1 MSELLQTRFRVE
13 GMDCASCA
21 NKIDTAVRRMPGVSD
36 VSVSVTAGTM
46 TVHHSPDG
54 DIEAIGRKVSGLG
67 YDARPIPPKVVSAP
81 SNVVEHIHGP
91 NCSHEHHDHGDGHEH
106 AGHQHVHVH
115 GADCSHDHGS
125 HSHDHGHSHN
135 DDHGHD
141 HHGPKPVAAATDGQT
156 RFRVAGMDCASCAS
170 KIDTAVR
177 RLPGVEDVSV
187 SVTSGTMT
195 VKHAADADLRAVEKQ
210 VSGLGYSITP
220 IIKTAKP
227 SAPIHSGGHDHSNH
241 SHAGH
246 DHGSSPRST
255 EVEGLHGHDH
265 GPNEGP
271 WWRSRKGRLTILAG
285 ASLVVAYG
293 IGHLFPAIQTYA
305 FIAAMLVGL
314 VPIAR
319 RAIMAARAGTPF
331 SIEMLM
337 TIAAV
342 GALII
347 NATEE
352 AAAVVF
358 LFLVGELLEGVAAG
372 KARDSIR
379 SLTALV
385 PKTALLEEGGK
396 TREVPAETLAVG
408 SVILVRPGDRISAD
422 GIIVAGESSV
432 DEAPVTGES
441 VPVRKV
447 VDDNVFAGT
456 VNGDA
461 ALRVRVTAAAE
472 DNTIARVVRLVEE
485 AQESKAPTER
495 FIDRFS
501 RYYTPG
507 VVLVAALVAIVP
519 PLVAGGV
526 WGEWVYKGLAILLIG
541 CPCALVI
548 STPAAIA
555 ASLSAGAR
563 RGLLMKGGAVLE
575 GLGKLTAIA
584 FDKTGTLT
592 EGKPKVTDI
601 VPFGRGGE
609 EVLRLAAALE
619 AGSSHPLAVA
629 ILGKASEDGI
639 EAPAATD
646 AKALGGKG
654 VTAIVDGVEV
664 FLGSPKA
671 AAERVTLSM
680 ANSQKI
686 TALND
691 EGKTVSVLVV
701 GDVLAGAI
709 AMRDEPRADAVE
721 GLKALTDAGIK
732 TVMLTGDNKRTATAI
747 GAKLGIEV
755 RAELMPEDKQ
765 RIVGELKKEG
775 FTVGKIGDGIND
787 APALAAADVG
797 IAMGGGTDVALET
810 ADAAVLHG
818 RVGDVALMVDLSKR
832 TMSNIFQNITIAL
845 GLKAVFLV
853 TTVLGITGLWP
864 AILADTGATVLVTMN
879 ALRLLRPIR

>member
-1 MSELLQTRFRVE
+1 MS
-13 GMDCASCA
+13 
-21 NKIDTAVRRMPGVSD
+21 
-36 VSVSVTAGTM
+36 
-46 TVHHSPDG
+46 
-54 DIEAIGRKVSGLG
+54 
-67 YDARPIPPKVVSAP
+67 DAL
-81 SNVVEHIHGP
+81 
-91 NCSHEHHDHGDGHEH
+91 
-106 AGHQHVHVH
+106 
-115 GADCSHDHGS
+115 
-125 HSHDHGHSHN
+125 
-135 DDHGHD
+135 
-141 HHGPKPVAAATDGQT
+141 QT
-156 RFRVAGMDCASCAS
+156 RFRVAGMDCASCANKIDAAVRRMPGVTDVS
-170 KIDTAVR
+170 VSVTAGTMTVKHGDSSDLSAIAKKVTGLGYEATPIPAKTPVAASELVREPGAQRSHDHPDHDHSGHDHGVGEPPQADVAVLDSLQARFRIGGMDCASCAGKIDTAVR
-177 RLPGVEDVSV
+177 RIDDIEDVSV
-187 SVTSGTMT
+187 SVTAGTMT
-195 VKHAADADLRAVEKQ
+195 VKHRQSADMKAVEKK
-210 VSGLGYSITP
+210 VSGLGYTIVP
-220 IIKTAKP
+220 ILKAAPATVASSATAVG
-227 SAPIHSGGHDHSNH
+227 HGG

-246 DHGSSPRST
+246 DHGSETSAAP
-255 EVEGLHGHDH
+255 EIEGLHGHDH
-265 GPNEGP
+265 RPSQGP
-271 WWRSRKGRLTILAG
+271 WWHSKKGRLTITAG
-285 ASLVVAYG
+285 AALVLAYG
-293 IGHLFPAIQTYA
+293 IGHLFPAIATYA
-305 FIAAMLVGL
+305 FIVAMLVGL
-314 VPIAR
+314 FPIAR
-319 RAIMAARAGTPF
+319 RAIMAAMAGTPF

-342 GALII
+342 GALVID
-347 NATEE
+347 ATEE

-372 KARDSIR
+372 KARDSIK

-385 PKTALLEEGGK
+385 PKTALLEEAGK

-408 SVILVRPGDRISAD
+408 SIILVRPGDRISAD
-422 GIIVAGESSV
+422 GVIVAGESSI

-441 VPVRKV
+441 IPVRKV
-447 VDDNVFAGT
+447 VDDKVFAGT

-461 ALRVRVTAAAE
+461 ALRVRVTAAAA

-507 VVLVAALVAIVP
+507 VVVVAALVAIIP
-519 PLVAGGV
+519 PLFGGGV
-526 WGEWVYKGLAILLIG
+526 WSEWVYKGLAVLLIG

-555 ASLSAGAR
+555 ASLSSGAR
-563 RGLLMKGGAVLE
+563 RGLLLKGGAVLE
-575 GLGKLTAIA
+575 GLGKLTAVA

-592 EGKPKVTDI
+592 EGKPKVTDV
-601 VPFGRGGE
+601 VPFGRKSDE
-609 EVLRLAAALE
+609 ILRIAAALE
-619 AGSSHPLAVA
+619 TGSSHPLAVA
-629 ILGKASEDGI
+629 ILAKAEEDEI
-639 EAPAATD
+639 DAPAATD
-646 AKALGGKG
+646 AKAIGGKG
-654 VTAIVDGVEV
+654 VTAVVDGVEV
-664 FLGSPKA
+664 FFGSPKA
-671 AAERVTLSM
+671 AAERVTMPM
-680 ANSQKI
+680 AHSKTI

-691 EGKTVSVLVV
+691 EGKTVSVLII

-709 AMRDEPRADAVE
+709 AMRDEPRPDAVA

-747 GAKLGIEV
+747 GAQLGIEV

-775 FTVGKIGDGIND
+775 YVVGKIGDGIND

-818 RVGDVALMVDLSKR
+818 RVGDVALMIDLSKR

-845 GLKAVFLV
+845 GLKVVFLV

-879 ALRLLRPIR
+879 ALRLLRPIK

>member
-1 MSELLQTRFRVE
+1 MSDSLQTRFRVN

-21 NKIDTAVRRMPGVSD
+21 NKIDTAVRQMPGVSD

-46 TVHHSPDG
+46 TVSHDTSSDLV
-54 DIEAIGRKVSGLG
+54 AIGKKVSGLG
-67 YDARPIPPKVVSAP
+67 YEALPIAPKTAP
-81 SNVVEHIHGP
+81 VAAEISGHVHGP
-91 NCSHEHHDHGDGHEH
+91 SCTADHGHAHDHDDSHGEHHDH
-106 AGHQHVHVH
+106 A
-115 GADCSHDHGS
+115 A
-125 HSHDHGHSHN
+125 HSHDTAPASV
-135 DDHGHD
+135 
-141 HHGPKPVAAATDGQT
+141 HHHEDGRVENNAIPADVSSNGQT
-156 RFRVAGMDCASCAS
+156 RFRVGGMDCASCAS

-177 RLPGVEDVSV
+177 RLPGVDDVSV
-187 SVTSGTMT
+187 SVTAGTMM
-195 VKHAADADLRAVEKQ
+195 VKHSGVADLKAVEKQ
-210 VSGLGYSITP
+210 VSGLGYSI
-220 IIKTAKP
+220 
-227 SAPIHSGGHDHSNH
+227 APIVKAPKAATGGATVSSDHSGN
-241 SHAGH
+241 
-246 DHGSSPRST
+246 DHGSKST
-255 EVEGLHGHDH
+255 EAEIEGLHGHDH
-265 GPNEGP
+265 GPSEGP
-271 WWRSRKGRLTILAG
+271 WWRSKKGRLTIMAG
-285 ASLVVAYG
+285 TAVVLAYG
-293 IGHLFPAIQTYA
+293 IGHLFPAIATYA
-305 FIAAMLVGL
+305 FIVAMLVGL

-319 RAIMAARAGTPF
+319 RAFMAARAGIPF

-337 TIAAV
+337 TIAAI

-372 KARDSIR
+372 KARDSIK

-408 SVILVRPGDRISAD
+408 SIILVRPGDRISAD
-422 GIIVAGESSV
+422 GVIVAGESSI

-447 VDDNVFAGT
+447 VDDKVFAGT

-461 ALRVRVTAAAE
+461 ALRVKVTAAAA

-507 VVLVAALVAIVP
+507 VVIVAALVAIIP
-519 PLVAGGV
+519 PLVGGGV
-526 WGEWVYKGLAILLIG
+526 WSEWVYKGLAVLLIG

-555 ASLSAGAR
+555 ASLSSGAR
-563 RGLLMKGGAVLE
+563 RGLLLKGGAVLE
-575 GLGKLTAIA
+575 GLGKLTAVA

-592 EGKPKVTDI
+592 EGKPKVTDV
-601 VPFGRGGE
+601 VPFGRKAD
-609 EVLRLAAALE
+609 EVLRIAAALE
-619 AGSSHPLAVA
+619 TGSSHPLAVA
-629 ILGKASEDGI
+629 ILDKANEDGI
-639 EAPAATD
+639 DLPAASD

-664 FLGSPKA
+664 FFGSPKA
-671 AAERVTLSM
+671 AAERVTMPM
-680 ANSQKI
+680 AHSKTI

-691 EGKTVSVLVV
+691 EGKTVSVLVI

-709 AMRDEPRADAVE
+709 AMRDEPRADAVA
-721 GLKALTDAGIK
+721 GLKALTDADIK
-732 TVMLTGDNKRTATAI
+732 IVMLTGDNKRTAAAI
-747 GAKLGIEV
+747 GAQLGIEV

-775 FTVGKIGDGIND
+775 YVVGKIGDGIND

-818 RVGDVALMVDLSKR
+818 RVGDVALMIDLSKR
-832 TMSNIFQNITIAL
+832 TMRNIFQNITIAL
-845 GLKAVFLV
+845 GLKVVFLV
-853 TTVLGITGLWP
+853 TTILGITGLWP

-879 ALRLLRPIR
+879 ALRLLRPVREA

>member
-1 MSELLQTRFRVE
+1 MVEPLQTRFRIE

-21 NKIDTAVRRMPGVSD
+21 TKIDTAIRRMPGVQD
-36 VSVSVTAGTM
+36 VSISVSAGTM
-46 TVHHSPDG
+46 TVEHDDTIDVEDMG
-54 DIEAIGRKVSGLG
+54 KKVTGLG
-67 YDARPIPPKVVSAP
+67 YPTKLIPAKSKAVPSAI
-81 SNVVEHIHGP
+81 E
-91 NCSHEHHDHGDGHEH
+91 
-106 AGHQHVHVH
+106 HVH
-115 GADCSHDHGS
+115 GPGCSHDHDHSPDEHAQAHDHGTTPHEHGFACMNKHGNET
-125 HSHDHGHSHN
+125 HSHDHTHENNG
-135 DDHGHD
+135 GHD
-141 HHGPKPVAAATDGQT
+141 HSATSQSSQRPIPDGQA
-156 RFRVAGMDCASCAS
+156 RFHVGGMDCASCAS

-177 RLPGVEDVSV
+177 RIPGVEDVSV

-195 VKHAADADLRAVEKQ
+195 VKHAFADLKAIEKQ
-210 VSGLGYSITP
+210 VSGLGYSVAP
-220 IIKTAKP
+220 IIPTAKRSP
-227 SAPIHSGGHDHSNH
+227 ATYSGSQDD
-241 SHAGH
+241 AGH
-246 DHGSSPRST
+246 TNGQASADV
-255 EVEGLHGHDH
+255 ELEGLHGHDH
-265 GPNEGP
+265 RPSEGP
-271 WWRSRKGRLTILAG
+271 WWSSRKGRLTIIAG
-285 ASLVVAYG
+285 GSLTAAYA
-293 IGHLFPAIQTYA
+293 IGNLVPAIDTYA
-305 FIAAMLVGL
+305 FIIAMLVGL
-314 VPIAR
+314 IPIAR
-319 RAIMAARAGTPF
+319 RAFMAARAGTPF

-372 KARDSIR
+372 KARDSIK
-379 SLTALV
+379 SLTNLV

-396 TREVPAETLAVG
+396 TREVPAEVLAVG
-408 SVILVRPGDRISAD
+408 SIILVRPGDRISAD
-422 GIIVAGESSV
+422 GVIMSGESSV

-447 VDDNVFAGT
+447 IGDNVFAGT

-507 VVLVAALVAIVP
+507 VVVVAALVSIIP
-519 PLVAGGV
+519 PLLVG
-526 WGEWVYKGLAILLIG
+526 GEWSEWIYKGLAILLIG

-575 GLGKLTAIA
+575 GVGRVTAVA

-592 EGKPKVTDI
+592 EGKPKVTDVI
-601 VPFGRGGE
+601 PFGRSSP
-609 EVLRLAAALE
+609 EVLRYAAALE
-619 AGSSHPLAVA
+619 TGSSHPLAVA
-629 ILGKASEDGI
+629 ILARADEDGLD
-639 EAPAATD
+639 APASTD

-654 VTAIVDGVEV
+654 VTAVIDGVEV

-671 AAERVTLSM
+671 AAERVTIPM
-680 ANSQKI
+680 AHSLQI
-686 TALND
+686 TSLNED
-691 EGKTVSVLVV
+691 GKTVSVLVI

-709 AMRDEPRADAVE
+709 AMRDEPRADAIE
-721 GLKALTDAGIK
+721 GLKALTDLGIK
-732 TVMLTGDNKRTATAI
+732 AIMLTGDNARTASAI
-747 GAKLGIEV
+747 GAQLGIEV

-765 RIVGELKKEG
+765 RIVGELKQEG
-775 FTVGKIGDGIND
+775 YVVGKIGDGIND
-787 APALAAADVG
+787 APALAAADIG

-832 TMSNIFQNITIAL
+832 TMRNIFQNITIAL

-853 TTVLGITGLWP
+853 TTIMGITGLWP
-864 AILADTGATVLVTMN
+864 AILADTGATVLVTIN